1 MFKEKKQDETFQ
13 AITCFHM
20 TTSGLIPSICFVLLS
35 LENAWRK
42 SNNTANAR
50 MSLGEAQGLEWS
62 NQMKISNVFSMKKK
76 IQWGFTFHLDLKL
89 LKMELHA

>member
-20 TTSGLIPSICFVLLS
+20 TTSGLISSICFVLLS

-42 SNNTANAR
+42 SNNIANA
-50 MSLGEAQGLEWS
+50 
-62 NQMKISNVFSMKKK
+62 KI
-76 IQWGFTFHLDLKL
+76 
-89 LKMELHA
+89 